1 MNGPLAAAARR
12 RVVLAALLA
21 LTLAAAGT
29 GAGSASSGG
38 AVVLTLRKTSL
49 GNVLSTAGRSGRTV
63 YMYTPD
69 AKGPPRCWTGCTG
82 PWRPLLSP
90 VNAIAEGGV
99 RSWLVRLTFLKDGQ
113 SQVAYNQHP
122 LYLYAGDSRPGQVKG
137 EGRQG
142 LWFAVDVAGKKV
154 AKRKGR

>member
-1 MNGPLAAAARR
+1 MKRTFM
-12 RVVLAALLA
+12 AALLA
-21 LTLAAAGT
+21 LTLAGSAA
-29 GAGSASSGG
+29 AGSASSGG

-49 GNVLSTAGRSGRTV
+49 GMILSTGGPSGRTV

-69 AKGPPRCWTGCTG
+69 AKRTPRCWTGCTG
-82 PWRPLLSP
+82 VWRPLLSP
-90 VNAIAEGGV
+90 YNAIAEGGV

-113 SQVAYNQHP
+113 SQVTYNQHP
-122 LYLYAGDSRPGQVKG
+122 LYLYAGDSKPGQVKG

-142 LWFAVDVAGKKV
+142 LWFALDVAGKKV